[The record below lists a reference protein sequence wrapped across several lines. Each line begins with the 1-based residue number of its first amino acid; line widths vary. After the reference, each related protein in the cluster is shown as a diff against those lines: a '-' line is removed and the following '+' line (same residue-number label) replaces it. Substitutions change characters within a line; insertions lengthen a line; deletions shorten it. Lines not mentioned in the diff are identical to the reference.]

1 MKKLLF
7 SAFMMVAAAT
17 TFTSCQKEVQPIAQQ
32 SLSSQIGADADFV
45 KMMDA
50 SIALG
55 QGLTNDFSTEDAEFI
70 ATVINKGGRASQ
82 AEKAQVKAI
91 LGTNAEEF
99 GKSLETFATSF
110 QALEARYKLSAMS
123 STELTNT
130 IQAAINSN
138 VSLKSKLTA
147 TANVNGK
154 AAVTGAAIC
163 KLVVL
168 LAKTLGGGPL
178 CTAIG
183 VSTIPVVGGVLCTA
197 LVTVASNILNAA
209 CDLIP

>member
-32 SLSSQIGADADFV
+32 SLSSQIGADADFA
-45 KMMDA
+45 KMIDA
-50 SIALG
+50 SI
-55 QGLTNDFSTEDAEFI
+55 S
-70 ATVINKGGRASQ
+70 
-82 AEKAQVKAI
+82 
-91 LGTNAEEF
+91 LGTNISDGISDAALAEEIKSS
-99 GKSLETFATSF
+99 KSLQRNLNDFATSF
-110 QALEARYKLSAMS
+110 QALEDKYELSKMS
-123 STELTNT
+123 STELTKT
-130 IQAAINSN
+130 IQDAINSN
-138 VSLKSKLTA
+138 PTLKSKLTA
-147 TANVNGK
+147 TANINGK

-168 LAKTLGGGPL
+168 LAKTFGGGAL
-178 CTAIG
+178 CTAIN

-197 LVTVASNILNAA
+197 LLTVASNILNAA

>member
-32 SLSSQIGADADFV
+32 SLSSQIGADADFA

-55 QGLTNDFSTEDAEFI
+55 TNLADGISDAEL
-70 ATVINKGGRASQ
+70 A
-82 AEKAQVKAI
+82 AELKNSKTLQK
-91 LGTNAEEF
+91 T
-99 GKSLETFATSF
+99 LEDFATSF
-110 QALEARYKLSAMS
+110 QALEDKYELSKMS

-138 VSLKSKLTA
+138 PALKSKLTA
-147 TANVNGK
+147 TASINGK

-183 VSTIPVVGGVLCTA
+183 VSTVPVVGGVLCTA